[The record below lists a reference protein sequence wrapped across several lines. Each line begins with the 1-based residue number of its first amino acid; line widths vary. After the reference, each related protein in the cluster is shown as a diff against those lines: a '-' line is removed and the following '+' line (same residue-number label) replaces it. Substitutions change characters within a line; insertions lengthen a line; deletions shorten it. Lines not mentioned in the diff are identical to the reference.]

1 MWTDSRQ
8 QDASRRHGT
17 AVSVADCLRD
27 TGIAAHGMHLA
38 DMNRRLRL
46 THPDTFTDAVV
57 LADVRNGHALFLAP
71 SSAQA
76 ARLHQNQRLLR
87 ELLLAEGEQV
97 DVVTVKVAQPQHVP
111 HETAD
116 RKPLSAA
123 TARHLRSIAASLED
137 PELKAGLMQLASLA
151 E

>member
-1 MWTDSRQ
+1 MRADSRQ

-27 TGIAAHGMHLA
+27 TEVAARGMHLA
-38 DMNRRLRL
+38 DVNRRLRQSR
-46 THPDTFTDAVV
+46 PDTFTGEVV
-57 LADVRNGHALFLAP
+57 LADVRNGRALFLAP
-71 SSAQA
+71 SSARA
-76 ARLHQNQRLLR
+76 ARLRQNQRLLR
-87 ELLLAEGEQV
+87 DLLLAEGEQV
-97 DVVTVKVAQPQHVP
+97 DVVTVKVAQPQRVP
-111 HETAD
+111 LAPTD

-137 PELKAGLMQLASLA
+137 PELKAGLMKLASLA